1 MHAGQILLALS
12 FTLITQ
18 SFTFMVELNF
28 NLSVVLVGK
37 QHRKDGLEKSR
48 TLPSPVVFFNTGK
61 ISFKVKILHF
71 G

>member
-1 MHAGQILLALS
+1 
-12 FTLITQ
+12 
-18 SFTFMVELNF
+18 MVELNF